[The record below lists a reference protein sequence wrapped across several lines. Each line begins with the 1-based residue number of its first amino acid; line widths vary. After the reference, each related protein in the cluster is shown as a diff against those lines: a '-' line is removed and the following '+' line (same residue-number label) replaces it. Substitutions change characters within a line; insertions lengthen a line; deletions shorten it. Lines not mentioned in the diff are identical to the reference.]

1 VGEWQQQQQLQDAYQ
16 QQQQV
21 MALMQQQ
28 VQQGYGCGGA
38 ICGGLQCSVPGGGC
52 AANLA
57 R

>member
-1 VGEWQQQQQLQDAYQ
+1 MMQQ

-21 MALMQQQ
+21 IALMQQQQ

-38 ICGGLQCSVPGGGC
+38 LCGNLQCSVPGGGC
-52 AANLA
+52 AANMA